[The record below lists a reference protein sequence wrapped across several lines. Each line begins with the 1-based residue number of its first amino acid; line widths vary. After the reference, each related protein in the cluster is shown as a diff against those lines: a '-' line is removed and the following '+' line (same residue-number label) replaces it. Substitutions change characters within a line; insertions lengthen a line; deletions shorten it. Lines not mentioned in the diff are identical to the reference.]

1 MFEEDHSGSG
11 TDKQPVDA
19 KAVAR
24 NLKMPR
30 DVALARFSARPRAA
44 YANTLLLRLLPKMTR
59 RSKPGAYRSAFSRHV
74 PGIRAAR

>member
-30 DVALARFSARPRAA
+30 DVESG
-44 YANTLLLRLLPKMTR
+44 
-59 RSKPGAYRSAFSRHV
+59 PGEF
-74 PGIRAAR
+74 